1 MIARTVA
8 RGVVVWF
15 VPMAVLSLSPARL
28 AIAQTSDGTPPS
40 QEDVCD
46 GLSGEAFGLCIA
58 YCEALDCD
66 SVDGDRTA
74 CQSLRRNFERVTG
87 SPIFPCD
94 EAVATP
100 TSTSAGTETDTPTP
114 TDTPAAATAT
124 DTPPQATA
132 TDTATGTPTGTAAAT
147 ATDTPE
153 PTVTDTPVAPTGT
166 DTPESTV
173 TDTPVPPTGTDT
185 PEPTLTD
192 TPTGTPTGT
201 TAGTIG

>member
-100 TSTSAGTETDTPTP
+100 TSTSAGTETDTPT
-114 TDTPAAATAT
+114 
-124 DTPPQATA
+124 
-132 TDTATGTPTGTAAAT
+132 

-153 PTVTDTPVAPTGT
+153 PTVTDTPVPPTATDTPESTVTDTPVPPTGT

-201 TAGTIG
+201 AAGTIG